1 MTEQST
7 PNNGVWRSR
16 AKLAFAVFAI
26 IGAFLL
32 IAEHRAHVL
41 PYLPW
46 LLLAACPLMHLF
58 MHGGHGGHEGHHG
71 RGGRNAPDAGSGGPP
86 ASKPEGARGSGVG
99 PHGEDHA
106 HHEGRP

>member
-1 MTEQST
+1 MPKQSA
-7 PNNGVWRSR
+7 PDNVWSSR
-16 AKLAFAVFAI
+16 AKLAFAVFAV
-26 IGAFLL
+26 IGAFFL

-71 RGGRNAPDAGSGGPP
+71 QRESNAPDAGSGAPP
-86 ASKPEGARGSGVG
+86 ASRPEGSSGSGVA
-99 PHGEDHA
+99 PQAEDHS
-106 HHEGRP
+106 HHGGRP